1 MIRRDTPVLRWL
13 SMATAFLFMLLPF
26 PDWLS
31 ALRPFLLAL
40 VVAYWVLETSQKMG
54 LGRVFLIGLVL
65 DFASF
70 SILGEQA
77 LRLVLIAGVLHLMR
91 SQFRFYPV
99 WQQSGFLM
107 LMLYADLALLW
118 LIHLSQGLPM
128 VQAEVWGSPVLA
140 FLIWPWLYMLL
151 DNLRLRN
158 RSR

>member
-13 SMATAFLFMLLPF
+13 SMAAGFLFMVLPF

>member
-128 VQAEVWGSPVLA
+128 VQPEVWGSPVLA